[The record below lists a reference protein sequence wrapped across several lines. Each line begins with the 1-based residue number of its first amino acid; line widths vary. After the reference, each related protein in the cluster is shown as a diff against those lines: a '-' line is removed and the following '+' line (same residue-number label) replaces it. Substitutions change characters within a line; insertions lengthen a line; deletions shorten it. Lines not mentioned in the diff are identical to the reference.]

1 MPTGKV
7 VFFYSPFS
15 KKPSRSFQ
23 LYVCLL
29 QYSSTLRMESSVS
42 SAMMVDLMLPSA
54 SISKVMSVRHPER
67 MNASRPMPMAR
78 KHRCMSTRE
87 GGRTESP

>member
-1 MPTGKV
+1 M
-7 VFFYSPFS
+7 
-15 KKPSRSFQ
+15 
-23 LYVCLL
+23 
-29 QYSSTLRMESSVS
+29 S

-87 GGRTESP
+87 GVPSLLSLQGEADSGIHRTDTALMFASIQCSNASAFNAHISL